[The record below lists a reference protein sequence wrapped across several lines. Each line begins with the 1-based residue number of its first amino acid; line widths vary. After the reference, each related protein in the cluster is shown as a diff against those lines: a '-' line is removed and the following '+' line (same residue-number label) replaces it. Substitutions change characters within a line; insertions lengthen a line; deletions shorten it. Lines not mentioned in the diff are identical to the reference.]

1 MINDNKIY
9 HIYQGV
15 HHYNNDDQ
23 SKYDIGCL
31 YESNEYFYFMLFA
44 FVSSVSLSSSF
55 VINVMI
61 IVIMDMI
68 MVIKI

>member
-1 MINDNKIY
+1 MINDNKTY
-9 HIYQGV
+9 HIYQDL
-15 HHYNNDDQ
+15 HHYNDDNQ
-23 SKYDIGCL
+23 SKYDIGYL

>member
-9 HIYQGV
+9 HIYQGL

-23 SKYDIGCL
+23 SKYDIGYL
-31 YESNEYFYFMLFA
+31 YESNVYFYFMLFA
-44 FVSSVSLSSSF
+44 IVSSVSLSSF
-55 VINVMI
+55 IINVMI